1 MRQFLLES
9 FMMSPSRLQLSGNF
23 VLVSLDFNFLPLG
36 EFIERPNL
44 NIYFD
49 FIKLVS
55 SKKISKLIFILLL

>member
-1 MRQFLLES
+1 MRRFLLES
-9 FMMSPSRLQLSGNF
+9 FMMSPSRLQLPGNF
-23 VLVSLDFNFLPLG
+23 VLVSLDFNFLPLS